1 MKQNLSFFNKIA
13 FLLFV
18 TLCFNQ
24 VQAQQDAEYK
34 EPTLSTS
41 GSWSIIM
48 IPDPQTYV
56 KFDYNQP
63 LLELMTAWIVRY
75 QEKLNIQ
82 MTLCT
87 GDNVEQNDF
96 PNPDGI
102 NGNQPSK
109 SQWESVA
116 RSFGRLDGKI
126 PYILAAGNHDFGYKS
141 GENRQTNYDRYFPVD
156 KNLLNQKLLRE
167 VGVNSHGDPSLTNSI
182 YEFVSPQGKNFL
194 ILVLEF
200 APRDEILEWAKKA
213 VDQEKYANH
222 TVILLTHSYLNAKN
236 EHIESEG
243 YKLPGP
249 NYGAAIWQKLVQP
262 SKNILMVLSGHIGS
276 PDDAKAHLAFRTD
289 TNAAGKKV
297 QQMTFNAQ
305 SLGGG
310 WHGNGGDGW
319 LRILEF
325 LPDGKTIQVKTFSP
339 LFAISPTTRQHAW
352 RTESHDEFT
361 IILDE

>member
-1 MKQNLSFFNKIA
+1 MKQNIFNKIA
-13 FLLFV
+13 FWVFAALLIYQA
-18 TLCFNQ
+18 T
-24 VQAQQDAEYK
+24 AQQNTEFK

-41 GSWSIIM
+41 GSWSMIM

-82 MTLCT
+82 MVLCT
-87 GDNVEQNDF
+87 GDIVEQNNY
-96 PNPDGI
+96 PNPNGI
-102 NGNQPSK
+102 NGNLPSK
-109 SQWESVA
+109 AQWESAA
-116 RSFGRLDGKI
+116 RAFGRLDGKI
-126 PYILAAGNHDFGYKS
+126 PYVLATGNHDFGYLS
-141 GENRQTNYDRYFPVD
+141 AENRQTNYDLYFPAD
-156 KNLLNQKLLRE
+156 KNRQNQKLLRE
-167 VGVNSHGDPSLTNSI
+167 MGVNSDGDPSLTNAT
-182 YEFVSPQGKNFL
+182 YEFTGPQGKKFL

-200 APRDEILEWAKKA
+200 APRDEILEWAKKT

-222 TVILLTHSYLNAKN
+222 TVILLTHSYLNAQN

-243 YKLPGP
+243 YKLSGP

-262 SKNILMVLSGHIGS
+262 SQNILMVLSGHIGS
-276 PDDAKAHLAFRTD
+276 PNNARAHLAFRTD
-289 TNAAGKKV
+289 VNAAGRKV

-305 SLGGG
+305 ALGGG

-325 LPDGKTIQVKTFSP
+325 LPDGKTIKVQTFSP
-339 LFAISPTTRQHAW
+339 LFAVSPTTRQHAW
-352 RTESHDEFT
+352 RTESHDEF
-361 IILDE
+361 IILLDE